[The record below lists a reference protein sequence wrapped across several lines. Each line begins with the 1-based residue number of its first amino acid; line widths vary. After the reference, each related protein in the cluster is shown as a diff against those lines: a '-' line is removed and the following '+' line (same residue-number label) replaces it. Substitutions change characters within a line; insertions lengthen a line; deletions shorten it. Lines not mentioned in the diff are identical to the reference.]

1 MSDFTINIPTINIP
15 PAKKHCASGAVSAS
29 SVDIII
35 VDKSGGLKVLQVKD
49 FKEEELFKKCGFKKP
64 DEFAKQ
70 TEWLIKMEGTK
81 YYVDAYAKTD
91 GKANSENKYD
101 FPPPIDTKLFFG
113 SCALVCRKKNEQK
126 SFIFVNLTIPLWNK
140 MYEKLF
146 GGFEDLALTCAED
159 ELEIDELDSI
169 PADKKTKQ
177 GYLKDGFVVDSE
189 DTEDDDRD
197 RDVSS
202 EDEDEFESAST
213 NSKDDSDEL
222 ELEDIGSE
230 LSEDKYDYSDDEVCA

>member
-1 MSDFTINIPTINIP
+1 MSDFTINIP
-15 PAKKHCASGAVSAS
+15 PAKKQCTSAS

-126 SFIFVNLTIPLWNK
+126 SFGFVNLTIPLWNK

-189 DTEDDDRD
+189 DTEDDIDHD
-197 RDVSS
+197 GSS